1 MSKILATES
10 EFDNFINQDFAV
22 VDFFAVWCGPCRMLA
37 PIIDEVSAISEGHV
51 AKLNVDDNSSVA
63 ARFGVNSIPTIIYF
77 KNGKAVKTEVGYRNK
92 QAILSTLE
100 TISK

>member
-1 MSKILATES
+1 MSKILATEN
-10 EFDNFINQDFAV
+10 EFDEFIKQDFAV

-37 PIIDEVSAISEGHV
+37 PVMDEVSAISEGHV
-51 AKLNVDDNSSVA
+51 AKLNVDDNGAVA